1 MSSLITQPLRSL
13 QRVSGLP
20 AQSRKIA
27 VKTSARQTFHYTT
40 TARAMAA
47 AQPAAASQVIS
58 ETAKQEGGPHKGS
71 TSAQM
76 QSEVVKTRN
85 FEQAAQEV
93 GSKMMNAPETVTSEV
108 SCSRD
113 LSSHNP

>member
-1 MSSLITQPLRSL
+1 
-13 QRVSGLP
+13 
-20 AQSRKIA
+20 
-27 VKTSARQTFHYTT
+27 
-40 TARAMAA
+40 MAA